1 MSGEIIEA
9 GRSLEQVT
17 QGILVLSAQTVA
29 NICQIGKLLTEA
41 KSMVGHGGWEK
52 YLEEKV
58 SYSQST
64 ANNFMRLYQ
73 EYGEFGPNL
82 QTFGNLNPSQALAL
96 LALPEGKREEFAEAH
111 DVESMSV
118 RELKAQIAAEKE
130 RAEKAELSDAIARD
144 QLRIANEENNA
155 LNQKADSWRQHAA
168 EWRDKAADEK
178 KETRKLRADIVA
190 LETELAAARAQ
201 AGKLSPSQMIEIK
214 DQARLEAERIYA
226 DVHREKIAEMV
237 DTIERLKAELQQAQ
251 EAAEQGDEQKTLIS
265 IVQDAVGQVGE
276 KLNVLQGHY
285 IKVKATNPKLA
296 EAIRSLVS
304 RQIYLM
310 YERFDI
316 EPV

>member
-1 MSGEIIEA
+1 MSNIIEA

-17 QGILVLSAQTVA
+17 NGIRILTAQTAA
-29 NICQIGKLLTEA
+29 NMCQLGKLLTEA
-41 KSMVGHGGWEK
+41 KAMVGHGGWKE
-52 YLEEKV
+52 YLEKEV

-64 ANNFMRLYQ
+64 ANNFMRLY
-73 EYGEFGPNL
+73 EAYGEFGPNP
-82 QTFGNLNPSQALAL
+82 QTFGNLGASKALEL
-96 LALPEGKREEFAEAH
+96 LALPDGQREEFVESH

-118 RELKAQIAAEKE
+118 RELRAQIAAANE
-130 RAEKAELSDAIARD
+130 RAEQAETNAAALQEQLSVA
-144 QLRIANEENNA
+144 QEEIG
-155 LNQKADSWRQHAA
+155 AA
-168 EWRDKAADEK
+168 HQKAADWQKQARDWQDKNSADK
-178 KETRKLRADIVA
+178 KVERKLRADVTA

-201 AGKLSPSQMIEIK
+201 AGKLSP
-214 DQARLEAERIYA
+214 
-226 DVHREKIAEMV
+226 AEMSRLRDEILDEAV
-237 DTIERLKAELQQAQ
+237 KVTEESHRADLADRDATIERLKAELQQAQ

-285 IKVKATNPKLA
+285 LKVKATNPKLA

-304 RQIYLM
+304 RQIWLM

>member
-1 MSGEIIEA
+1 MSNIIEA

-17 QGILVLSAQTVA
+17 NGIRILTAQTVS
-29 NICQIGKLLTEA
+29 NYCQIGKLLTEA

-96 LALPEGKREEFAEAH
+96 LTLPEGQREEFAEAH

-118 RELKAQIAAEKE
+118 RELKAQISAEKE
-130 RAEKAELSDAIARD
+130 RAAKAETDTAALRE
-144 QLRIANEENNA
+144 QLAVAQEEIG
-155 LNQKADSWRQHAA
+155 AA
-168 EWRDKAADEK
+168 HQKAADWQKQARDWQDKNSADK
-178 KETRKLRADIVA
+178 KVARKLRADVTA

-201 AGKLSPSQMIEIK
+201 AGKVSPSEMVEIR
-214 DQARLEAERIYA
+214 DQARQEAEQIVA
-226 DVHREKIAEMV
+226 ESHRAEL
-237 DTIERLKAELQQAQ
+237 DDRDAIIERLKAELQKAQ
-251 EAAEQGDEQKTLIS
+251 ESAEQGDEQKTLIS

>member
-1 MSGEIIEA
+1 MSNIIEA

-17 QGILVLSAQTVA
+17 QGILVLSAQTAA
-29 NICQIGKLLTEA
+29 NMCQLGKLLTEA
-41 KSMVGHGGWEK
+41 KAMVGHGGWMK
-52 YLEEKV
+52 YLKEEV
-58 SYSQST
+58 SYSPSA
-64 ANNFMRLYQ
+64 ANSFMRMY
-73 EYGEFGPNL
+73 EAYGEFGPNP
-82 QTFGNLNPSQALAL
+82 QTFGNLGSSKALEL

-130 RAEKAELSDAIARD
+130 RAEKAETGTAALREQLAIA
-144 QLRIANEENNA
+144 QEEIG
-155 LNQKADSWRQHAA
+155 AA
-168 EWRDKAADEK
+168 YQKAADWQKQARDWQDKNSADK
-178 KETRKLRADIVA
+178 KVERKLRADVTA

-201 AGKLSPSQMIEIK
+201 AGKVSPSELVEIK
-214 DQARLEAERIYA
+214 DQARREAERIVAESHRDELA
-226 DVHREKIAEMV
+226 DKAA
-237 DTIERLKAELQQAQ
+237 TIERLKAELQQAQ
-251 EAAEQGDEQKTLIS
+251 ETAEQRDEQQTLLS

-285 IKVKATNPKLA
+285 LKVKATNPKLA

>member
-17 QGILVLSAQTVA
+17 DRIRALTALSFCNA
-29 NICQIGKLLTEA
+29 CQIGRLLIDA
-41 KSMVGHGGWEK
+41 KPMVKHGEWEK
-52 YLEEKV
+52 YLADLGYKP
-58 SYSQST
+58 SS
-64 ANNFMRLYQ
+64 ANNLMLMCER
-73 EYGEFGPNL
+73 YGEFGEKL
-82 QTFGNLNPSQALAL
+82 QTFGTFSPSQAVAL
-96 LALPEGKREEFAEAH
+96 FGLPDGEREAFLVAH
-111 DVESMSV
+111 PDAESMSV

-130 RAEKAELSDAIARD
+130 RAEKAELSDAIAREH
-144 QLRIANEENNA
+144 LRIANEENNA

-168 EWRDKAADEK
+168 EWKDKNAEAK
-178 KETRKLRADIVA
+178 KVEQQLRTDVAA

-201 AGKLSPSQMIEIK
+201 AGKLSP
-214 DQARLEAERIYA
+214 
-226 DVHREKIAEMV
+226 AEMSRLRDEV
-237 DTIERLKAELQQAQ
+237 LKEAQSVVAESYRDELAGRDATIERLTAELQQAQ
-251 EAAEQGDEQKTLIS
+251 AEAEQGDEQKTLIS

-285 IKVKATNPKLA
+285 LKVKATNPKLA

-304 RQIYLM
+304 RQICLM

>member
-1 MSGEIIEA
+1 MSNIIEA

-73 EYGEFGPNL
+73 EYGEYGPNL

-96 LALPEGKREEFAEAH
+96 LALPEGKREEFAETH

-130 RAEKAELSDAIARD
+130 LTEQAKTDAAALRE
-144 QLRIANEENNA
+144 QLAVAQEEIG
-155 LNQKADSWRQHAA
+155 AA
-168 EWRDKAADEK
+168 HQKAADWQKQARDWQDKNSEDK
-178 KETRKLRADIVA
+178 KVERKLRADVTA

-201 AGKLSPSQMIEIK
+201 AGKVSPSELVEIK
-214 DQARLEAERIYA
+214 DQARREAERIVAESHRDELA
-226 DVHREKIAEMV
+226 DKAA
-237 DTIERLKAELQQAQ
+237 TIERLKAELQQAQ
-251 EAAEQGDEQKTLIS
+251 ETAEQRDEQQTLLS

-285 IKVKATNPKLA
+285 LKVKATNPKLA